1 MATTEKIPV
10 TMSDGSV
17 VEFNKRQK
25 LLKTSTIDT
34 DAGTVFVRLDFANG
48 EIRNCT
54 IPASL
59 ILRAAAHGA
68 EQKLGDAT
76 AGEADIAD
84 AILSVEEVIARL
96 EAGDWNQP
104 RAAGSNTGTSILIQ
118 ALVEVSGKDVAEI
131 KAFLENKTQA
141 DKLALRRTDQLRPV
155 VERLEAEKAS
165 RSKNAVDTSALLGEL
180 GLGSTEAKKSK
191 G

>member
-34 DAGTVFVRLDFANG
+34 DAGTVFVRLDFVNG

-54 IPASL
+54 IPTSL

>member
-10 TMSDGSV
+10 TMADGSV

-34 DAGTVFVRLDFANG
+34 DAGTVSVRLDFVNG

-54 IPASL
+54 IPTSL

-165 RSKNAVDTSALLGEL
+165 RSKNAVDTGALLGEL

>member
-10 TMSDGSV
+10 TMADGSI

-34 DAGTVFVRLDFANG
+34 DAGTVSVRLDFVNG

-54 IPASL
+54 IPTSL

>member
-1 MATTEKIPV
+1 MTTTEKIPV
-10 TMSDGSV
+10 TMADGSI

-34 DAGTVFVRLDFANG
+34 DAGTVSVRLDFVNG

-54 IPASL
+54 IPTSL

-84 AILSVEEVIARL
+84 AILSVEEVITRL

-180 GLGSTEAKKSK
+180 GLGSTGAKKSK